1 LSRSAGPPPR
11 VAGIRRKPQ
20 ERSKAAVGAA
30 ALNAAEGDMAS
41 FETRPLREQFGVE
54 VQGVDVSRGAP
65 AMMAEIK
72 RQVDL
77 HGALLI
83 RGQALDPGQLLAF
96 TSAFGEPAGNALPE
110 YTVPGYPEI
119 YVISNKVVEGRAI
132 GDPEAGTAWHTD
144 LNYAARPAAYTLL
157 YALEVPAEGSDTLIA
172 DTCAAWNALPE
183 EEQRQIDGLLIHH
196 SYANLAVRANRTLS
210 EDEMREFPDVFH
222 PLIRRHPA
230 DGRKTI
236 WGLSSTTPN
245 GIVGMPNP
253 AGKDLIRKLLDFTTQ
268 ERFVYSHKWRV
279 GDILLWDNRCTLHR
293 GTPFDKQRYV
303 RLVHRTWV
311 RGEAPQ

>member
-1 LSRSAGPPPR
+1 MDTTAIDRITIA
-11 VAGIRRKPQ
+11 
-20 ERSKAAVGAA
+20 
-30 ALNAAEGDMAS
+30 
-41 FETRPLREQFGVE
+41 PLRENFGVE
-54 VQGVDVSRGAP
+54 VTGVDVTRAD
-65 AMMAEIK
+65 AATLAEIK

-77 HGALLI
+77 HGALVI
-83 RGQALDPGQLLAF
+83 RGQKLDPQQLLAL
-96 TSAFGEPAGNALPE
+96 TRVFGEPAGNALLE

-119 YVISNKVVEGRAI
+119 YVISNKVVDGRAI

-157 YALEVPAEGSDTLIA
+157 YALEVPPEGSDTLIA

-183 EEQRQIDGLLIHH
+183 DKQRQIDGLTVHH

-210 EDEMREFPDVFH
+210 EAEQREFPDVFH

-253 AGKDLIRKLLDFTTQ
+253 EGKDLIRSLLEFTTQ
-268 ERFVYSHKWRV
+268 ERFIYRHKWRV

-293 GTPFDKQRYV
+293 GTPFDKQRHI
-303 RLVHRTWV
+303 RHVHRTWV
-311 RGEAPQ
+311 RGEVPQ

>member
-1 LSRSAGPPPR
+1 MRSVTAERIKTAPLH
-11 VAGIRRKPQ
+11 GI
-20 ERSKAAVGAA
+20 
-30 ALNAAEGDMAS
+30 
-41 FETRPLREQFGVE
+41 FGVE
-54 VQGVDVSRGAP
+54 VTGVDVAHADAASL
-65 AMMAEIK
+65 AEIK

-77 HGALLI
+77 HGALVI
-83 RGQALDPGQLLAF
+83 RGQNLDPRQLLQF
-96 TSAFGEPAGNALPE
+96 TSVFGEPAGNALLE
-110 YTVPGYPEI
+110 YTVAGYPEV
-119 YVISNKVVEGRAI
+119 YVISNKVVEGRVI
-132 GDPEAGTAWHTD
+132 GDAEAGTAWHTD

-157 YALEVPAEGSDTLIA
+157 YALEVPDEGSDTLIA

-183 EEQRQIDGLLIHH
+183 EEQRQIDGLKVHH

-210 EDEMREFPDVFH
+210 EQEKREFPDVFH

-253 AGKDLIRKLLDFTTQ
+253 EGKDLIRRLLEFTTQ
-268 ERFVYSHKWRV
+268 EQFVYRHKWQV

-293 GTPFDKQRYV
+293 GTPFDKERYI

-311 RGEAPQ
+311 RGEVPQ

>member
-1 LSRSAGPPPR
+1 M
-11 VAGIRRKPQ
+11 
-20 ERSKAAVGAA
+20 E
-30 ALNAAEGDMAS
+30 
-41 FETRPLREQFGVE
+41 FEMGSIATTPLREDFGVE
-54 VQGVDVSRGAP
+54 VTGLDVARAD
-65 AMMAEIK
+65 AATLAEIK

-77 HGALLI
+77 HGALVI
-83 RGQALDPGQLLAF
+83 RGQSLDPDQLLAF
-96 TSAFGEPAGNALPE
+96 TRVFGEPAGNALLE
-110 YTVPGYPEI
+110 YTVSGHPEI
-119 YVISNKVVEGRAI
+119 YVISNKVVDGRAI

-157 YALEVPAEGSDTLIA
+157 YALDVPPEGSDTLIA

-183 EEQRQIDGLLIHH
+183 EEQRRIDGLKVHH

-210 EDEMREFPDVFH
+210 EEEKREFPDVFH

-253 AGKDLIRKLLDFTTQ
+253 EGKDLIRGLLEFTTQ
-268 ERFVYSHKWRV
+268 ERFVYRHKWQV
-279 GDILLWDNRCTLHR
+279 GDVLLWDNRCTLHR
-293 GTPFDKQRYV
+293 GTPFDKQRHI
-303 RLVHRTWV
+303 RHVHRTWV
-311 RGEAPQ
+311 RGEVPQ